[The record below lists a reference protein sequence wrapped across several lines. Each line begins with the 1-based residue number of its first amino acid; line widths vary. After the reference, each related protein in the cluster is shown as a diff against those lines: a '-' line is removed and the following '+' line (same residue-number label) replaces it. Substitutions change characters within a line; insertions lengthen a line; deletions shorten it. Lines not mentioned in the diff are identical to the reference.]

1 MVSAVLHMDEE
12 TPHLHA
18 TVIPI
23 VTGERRKAKS
33 EQGGSKRKYRKK
45 SADTVRLCAD
55 DVLTR
60 DKLIAYHDSY
70 AQAMEKYGLQR
81 GVRGSEARHT
91 TTLQYYRELKKKNT
105 EMESGL
111 QVLQERKTDAEKELQ
126 QVKNEIRTDRLK
138 GATTT
143 AVTNIAE
150 SVGSLFGSN
159 KFKQLEKENR
169 QLNQDITYRDED
181 IGTLQHQLQAME
193 SEHSRQILEMQRQHS
208 TALNDAIAKK
218 QATIELFRGAL
229 QKAAIWYPMFPQML
243 KVEGLCKSVGFNDEQ
258 TARLMKGKPLTYS
271 GELYSEEHNRKI
283 KVNDTVFTA
292 VIDKGK
298 LVLAVGSQHIGDWF
312 KEQIEKANRMGT
324 RQQIKSDRG
333 FKL

>member
-1 MVSAVLHMDEE
+1 MLHMDEE
-12 TPHLHA
+12 MPHLHA

-23 VTGERRKAKS
+23 VTGERRKVKS
-33 EQGGSKRKYRKK
+33 EQGSSKRKYRKK
-45 SADTVRLCAD
+45 AADTVRLCAD

-70 AQAMEKYGLQR
+70 AMVMEKYGLQR

-111 QVLQERKTDAEKELQ
+111 QMLQERKTDAEKELR
-126 QVKNEIRTDRLK
+126 QVKNEIFIDRLK

-159 KFKQLEKENR
+159 RFKQLEKENR
-169 QLNQDITYRDED
+169 QLYQEIAYRDED
-181 IGTLQHQLQAME
+181 IGSLQHQIQTME
-193 SEHSRQILEMQRQHS
+193 SDHSRQILEMQQQHQKEKANTTS
-208 TALNDAIAKK
+208 KHEAEVSRLNKVLLRAEKW
-218 QATIELFRGAL
+218 F
-229 QKAAIWYPMFPQML
+229 PMFRPML
-243 KVEGLCKSVGFNDEQ
+243 RMESLCHSVGFNTEQ
-258 TARLMKGKPLTYS
+258 AAHLMKGKPLTYS

-283 KVNDTVFTA
+283 KVNDTVFT
-292 VIDKGK
+292 VVTDKGK
-298 LVLAVGSQHIGDWF
+298 LVLAVGNQHIGDWF
-312 KEQIEKANRMGT
+312 KEQIENSNRLDT
-324 RQQIKSDRG
+324 
-333 FKL
+333 KLRIRINKIAKL